1 MTGGEYNIFDPQ
13 DWDRNTDIPTAPVP
27 EPTPAQKAA
36 SVPIVLI
43 FLVTVAIGLAAAGLI
58 VMAARSVTP

>member
-1 MTGGEYNIFDPQ
+1 MIRSEYDVFDPQ

-36 SVPIVLI
+36 SVQLFLI
-43 FLVTVAIGLAAAGLI
+43 FLVTVAIGVAAAGLI
-58 VMAARSVTP
+58 VMASRSVTP